1 MATVAEL
8 LDAHGEVDR
17 VRLSAAT
24 RAGHAIVLASV
35 HPRAVDGLLADLQ
48 GLGVAD
54 GDVTLLREE
63 TLGRASGAGDEAGLV
78 WEDVLG
84 LAARNARPIARY
96 VAFMLVAGV
105 IAGYGVVDYN
115 VILIVGAM
123 AISPDML
130 PITAIGVGLTD
141 RRARLAVRAC
151 ITLVIGMAG
160 ASAAAAVT
168 TFAQDRFGVLP
179 QKFDID
185 ATVLGSLTEV
195 NNETIVVALAAGV
208 AGMLAL
214 ETRASSGVGVA
225 VSVTTIP
232 AAAYLGVAAGLG
244 QHGEALGAL
253 GVLGTNVA
261 MLVVASSATLIVQRR
276 LARRASTRGPALRDA
291 GPAPPA
297 GEPPAPAG
305 QAGP

>member
-1 MATVAEL
+1 MIKLEVYGEAGTMATVAEL

-115 VILIVGAM
+115 VILIVGGWRSARTCCRSRRS
-123 AISPDML
+123 ASDSP
-130 PITAIGVGLTD
+130 T
-141 RRARLAVRAC
+141 
-151 ITLVIGMAG
+151 G
-160 ASAAAAVT
+160 A
-168 TFAQDRFGVLP
+168 P
-179 QKFDID
+179 
-185 ATVLGSLTEV
+185 GSQC
-195 NNETIVVALAAGV
+195 A
-208 AGMLAL
+208 
-214 ETRASSGVGVA
+214 RAS
-225 VSVTTIP
+225 
-232 AAAYLGVAAGLG
+232 
-244 QHGEALGAL
+244 
-253 GVLGTNVA
+253 
-261 MLVVASSATLIVQRR
+261 RW
-276 LARRASTRGPALRDA
+276 
-291 GPAPPA
+291 
-297 GEPPAPAG
+297 
-305 QAGP
+305 